1 MTPEQRQI
9 HKAIGDLRGGHIP
22 MPYRPA
28 LHNPELA
35 DKWQQ
40 LGELLRYRTSL
51 PQQLSEL
58 AVLTVARFHRNQYM
72 WDAHEGVARKAG
84 ISDDAI
90 DAIKSNGRPQFTN
103 ADERAVYEFSSDLL
117 ETRSVTDSRHAQAL
131 SALGVTGLV
140 ELTALLGYYVMVA
153 MMLNAHDLH

>member
-1 MTPEQRQI
+1 MTPEQRQV
-9 HKAIGDLRGGHIP
+9 HKTIGDLRGGHIP

-51 PQQLSEL
+51 PQRLSEL
-58 AVLTVARFHRNQYM
+58 AVITVAHYHRNQYM
-72 WDAHEGVARKAG
+72 WDAHEGVAGKAG

-117 ETRSVTDSRHAQAL
+117 ETRSVTDARHTQAL

>member
-1 MTPEQRQI
+1 MTPEQRQVY
-9 HKAIGDLRGGHIP
+9 KAIGDLRGGHIP

-51 PQQLSEL
+51 PQRLSEL
-58 AVLTVARFHRNQYM
+58 AVLTVAHTYRSQYM
-72 WDAHEGVARKAG
+72 WNAHESVARKAG

-90 DAIKSNGRPQFTN
+90 EAIRSGVQPPFTN
-103 ADERAVYEFSSDLL
+103 PDERAVYEFSADLL
-117 ETRSVTDSRHAQAL
+117 EIRSVTDARHAQAL
-131 SALGVTGLV
+131 SALGVTALV

>member
-1 MTPEQRQI
+1 
-9 HKAIGDLRGGHIP
+9 
-22 MPYRPA
+22 
-28 LHNPELA
+28 
-35 DKWQQ
+35 
-40 LGELLRYRTSL
+40 
-51 PQQLSEL
+51 
-58 AVLTVARFHRNQYM
+58 M
-72 WDAHEGVARKAG
+72 WDAHEGVAGKAG

-117 ETRSVTDSRHAQAL
+117 ETRSVTDARHTQAL